1 MKSHNYTECN
11 KLCLCFIITVAPSI
25 QGIYT
30 RRGGKDP
37 KFRSFKHPSSYV
49 KLPQI
54 GELNRFMGYRD
65 LLTVQSSKSNLNL
78 VEKQKILK

>member
-11 KLCLCFIITVAPSI
+11 KLCLCFIITIAPSI

-30 RRGGKDP
+30 RRGEKYP
-37 KFRSFKHPSSYV
+37 KFISFKHLSFYV

-54 GELNRFMGYRD
+54 GELNHIRGYRD
-65 LLTVQSSKSNLNL
+65 LNLTVQSSKFS
-78 VEKQKILK
+78 